1 MSSFLDQ
8 AEYLR
13 KKKEEILAKKKAEK
27 EKNESQKD
35 TKPQAAIPFAND
47 GSFLEK
53 FKTMQNNPQ
62 QKSSSS
68 STTTSIKKEPLDFA
82 NDGSFLEKYKAMQQ
96 QQQPV
101 AAKVKEE
108 PSTHQQSKPSRHQQ
122 SKPSR
127 HQQSKP
133 SRILETS
140 SLSSASRKS
149 TSSNRAA
156 VFENGILFVCF
167 IFRTVYPLMF
177 FLCRVTLNFKSL

>member
-108 PSTHQQSKPSRHQQ
+108 PSTHQQSKPSR
-122 SKPSR
+122 
-127 HQQSKP
+127 
-133 SRILETS
+133 ILETS

-156 VFENGILFVCF
+156 VFENGILCVCF